1 MKCDKLG
8 ISVAFLSALAFFFGW
23 YSLTI
28 AAIITVG
35 VICVSKNETLR
46 RNVLNAFILS
56 LIFTIISLVLGKISS
71 GYMNFIGKLLSWDF
85 VKFFNY
91 DVYNVFAKFDLS
103 RYILSVLG
111 FVEFVLMVIF
121 VIISFR
127 GKAVKV
133 PGVNALVNKVMS
145 AKEGTVKEENPV
157 TSEKETL
164 TEIPR

>member
-71 GYMNFIGKLLSWDF
+71 GYMNFIGKLLRSNSSIF
-85 VKFFNY
+85 PL
-91 DVYNVFAKFDLS
+91 DLL
-103 RYILSVLG
+103 Y
-111 FVEFVLMVIF
+111 
-121 VIISFR
+121 
-127 GKAVKV
+127 
-133 PGVNALVNKVMS
+133 
-145 AKEGTVKEENPV
+145 
-157 TSEKETL
+157 
-164 TEIPR
+164 